1 MKKSSLIICLVL
13 ISFLIV
19 GCSNNSNTKTKSK
32 TIKKF
37 SQITS
42 KSGSLT
48 CSREATASDGVTPDF
63 NYYIKFNGDRVL
75 ELHSVEKV
83 TSDSS
88 ESLDTYEE
96 AYKNINKLYKGLK
109 YYDTSVNRD
118 KTSVTRDTVINYE
131 KIDKTKLLQIE
142 GDSDNIIKDGKAKLS
157 LWLEMASKFGVTCKE
172 D

>member
-1 MKKSSLIICLVL
+1 MKKISLIICCFLVL
-13 ISFLIV
+13 FLVV
-19 GCSNNSNTKTKSK
+19 GCNKKEKATK
-32 TIKKF
+32 IKKF

-48 CSREATASDGVTPDF
+48 CSREATASEGVKPSF
-63 NYYIKFNGDRVL
+63 NYYIKFNNDEVL

-83 TSDSS
+83 TSDNKDG
-88 ESLDTYEE
+88 LDTYEE

-109 YYDTSVNRD
+109 YYDTTVTRD
-118 KTSVTRDTVINYE
+118 KDSVTRDTTINYE

-142 GDSDNIIKDGKAKLS
+142 GDEDNIIKDGKAKLS